1 MAVKTNVSVDVL
13 NRLRNEASINYQT
26 AVPIATADADVIKE
40 IGKIILDSP
49 NLQNEFSSWLI
60 NRIAKVII
68 WNGTFENPLR
78 VFNKG
83 LLEFGDVIEEVFVDL
98 CRPYQYSESVAER
111 KVFARVSANIKSNF
125 HVVNSYVFY
134 KQTINRAQ
142 IKKAFMS
149 VDGVEDLI
157 NKITGAMIVSANYD
171 DYQMYKYLIAKAALN
186 GNVAIIPVTAISDE
200 ASAKNALK
208 TFKATSNNFEILG
221 RKYNTMGVANNSP
234 KEDQYLIIDNDNDA
248 SLSVDALAYMFGPAF
263 ADNDAKKIRIDGFDD
278 LDIERLRY
286 MMCPKDENGEPI
298 EDPTSSDFEPFT
310 SDELTALGNIEAVLL
325 DEAWFQNYTQL
336 FETSAIRNPE
346 GLSENMWLH
355 VWKCYAMSPF
365 ANGAIFASGTNG
377 VTAVEI
383 DDSDLPTVTGGV
395 DGQGTILVEAT
406 VSGLVPLG
414 AKAVIFSASTSGNG
428 EVSIDGNGNLVWKD
442 IAAGDKITITVT
454 SVADSSIT
462 DSATITAA

>member
-13 NRLRNEASINYQT
+13 NRLRSEASINYQT

-200 ASAKNALK
+200 SSAKNALK

-355 VWKCYAMSPF
+355 VWKCYAISPF

-383 DDSDLPTVTGGV
+383 DDSALPTVTGGT
-395 DGQGTILVEAT
+395 DGRGTIIVEAT
-406 VSGLVPLG
+406 VSGLTPLG
-414 AKAVIFSASTSGNG
+414 AKAVTFSVTTSGDG
-428 EVSIDGNGNLVWKD
+428 EVSIDGNGNLTWKD
-442 IAAGDKITITVT
+442 ISADDTITVT
-454 SVADSSIT
+454 VTSIADPSIT
-462 DSATITAA
+462 DSATITAV

>member
-278 LDIERLRY
+278 LDIDRLRY
-286 MMCPKDENGEPI
+286 MMCPKNENGEPI

-383 DDSDLPTVTGGV
+383 DDSALPTVTGGA

-414 AKAVIFSASTSGNG
+414 AKAVTFSASTSGNG

>member
-13 NRLRNEASINYQT
+13 NRLRNEASVNYQT

-111 KVFARVSANIKSNF
+111 KVFARVSANIKSSF

-142 IKKAFMS
+142 IKKAFLS
-149 VDGVEDLI
+149 VDGLEDLI

-221 RKYNTMGVANNSP
+221 RKYNTMSVANNSP

-286 MMCPKDENGEPI
+286 MMCPKNENGEPI

-310 SDELTALGNIEAVLL
+310 SDELIALGNIEAVLL

-355 VWKCYAMSPF
+355 VWKCYAISPF

-377 VTAVEI
+377 VTGLEI
-383 DDSDLPTVTGGV
+383 DETSLPTVTGGT
-395 DGQGTILVEAT
+395 DGRGTIIVEAT
-406 VSGLVPLG
+406 VSGLTPLG
-414 AKAVIFSASTSGNG
+414 AKAVTFSVATSGSG
-428 EVSIDGNGNLVWKD
+428 EVSIDGNGNLTWEDV
-442 IAAGDKITITVT
+442 ATGDTITVT
-454 SVADSSIT
+454 VTSIADPSIA
-462 DSATITAA
+462 DSATITAV